1 MSATCRL
8 CDSTLTRSVVDLG
21 VTPLANS
28 YLRPADLEKQETAF
42 PLHAQVCENCWLVQV
57 PQFESTDSI
66 FRDYAYFSSY
76 SESWVE
82 HARRYTEEMI
92 RRFGL
97 SRESFVLEL
106 ASNDGYLLRH
116 FLEREI
122 PCLGVEPARNVAQA
136 AIKSGV
142 PTLAEFF
149 DSGLGQR
156 LALEGQDADLV
167 IANNVLAQVPELR
180 DFCAGIRAVLREEGV
195 MTAEF
200 PHLLQTLAKNEFDTV
215 YHEHFSYFSLH
226 SVQTAFEQAGVRIFD
241 VEELPTHGGSLRIY
255 GCRTE
260 SARADHARVA
270 ALLRREREA
279 GLLEL
284 STYEAFHT
292 RVEKL
297 KTELVGFLSEAAGQG
312 KTVVGYGAPAKG
324 NTLLNYCGIT
334 PDLLPYTVDRS
345 PHKQGCFLPGSR
357 IPVFSPDKIRETRP
371 DYLLILPWNL
381 ADEIMEQCAFI
392 REWGGRFVLPIP
404 EVTIR

>member
-8 CDSTLTRSVVDLG
+8 CDATLTRSVVDLG
-21 VTPLANS
+21 VTPLANA
-28 YLRPADLEKQETAF
+28 YLRPTDLDKAETAF
-42 PLHAQVCENCWLVQV
+42 PLHAQVCEHCWLVQV

-92 RRFGL
+92 ERFALG
-97 SRESFVLEL
+97 RESFVLEL

-116 FLEREI
+116 FLAREI
-122 PCLGVEPARNVAQA
+122 PCLGVEPARNVALA
-136 AIKSGV
+136 AVKAGV
-142 PTLAEFF
+142 PTLSEFF

-180 DFCAGIRAVLREEGV
+180 DFCAGIRAVLKDEGV

-226 SVQTAFEQAGVRIFD
+226 SVRTAFEQAGVRVFD

-260 SARADHARVA
+260 SSHPDSPRVP

-279 GLLEL
+279 GLLAL
-284 STYEAFHT
+284 STYEQFHT

-297 KTELVGFLSEAAGQG
+297 KTDLIHFLSSAVGQG

-334 PDLLPYTVDRS
+334 PELLPYTVDRS

-357 IPVFSPDKIRETRP
+357 IPIFSPEKIRETRP

-381 ADEIMEQCAFI
+381 ADEIMNQCAFI
-392 REWGGRFVLPIP
+392 REWGGQFVLPIP
-404 EVTIR
+404 EVTVR